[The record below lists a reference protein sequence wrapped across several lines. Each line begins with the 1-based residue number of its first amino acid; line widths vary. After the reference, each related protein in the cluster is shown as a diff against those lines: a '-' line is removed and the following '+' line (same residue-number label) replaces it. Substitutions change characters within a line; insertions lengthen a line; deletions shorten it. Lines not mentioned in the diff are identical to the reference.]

1 MHLFPHWNWTPGQDI
16 DMWAYYNNADEVE
29 LFVNGKSQ
37 GIRTKGKDDFHVMWR
52 VKYEPGVV
60 RAVSRRNGKTVLER
74 EIRTAGEPAQ
84 IRLTAD
90 RSEIKSDG
98 KDLIFISVEIL
109 DKDGNLCPNADNQV
123 MFDVQGA
130 GFIAGVDNG
139 SPISMEPFKAD
150 RRKAFYGKCLVVI
163 QNNSQSGGIK
173 LTATADGLKSAVMAA
188 SSK

>member
-1 MHLFPHWNWTPGQDI
+1 
-16 DMWAYYNNADEVE
+16 MWAYYNNADEVE

-37 GIRTKGKDDFHVMWR
+37 GVRTKGKDDFHAMWR

-60 RAVSRRNGKTVLER
+60 RAVSRLNGRTVLER
-74 EIRTAGEPAQ
+74 EIHTAGEPAQ

-98 KDLIFISVEIL
+98 KDLCFISVEIL

-123 MFDVQGA
+123 VFDVQGA

-139 SPISMEPFKAD
+139 SPISMEKFKTD

-163 QNNSQSGGIK
+163 QNNGQVGGIK
-173 LTATADGLKSAVMAA
+173 VTATADGLKPAVMAVKA
-188 SSK
+188 K